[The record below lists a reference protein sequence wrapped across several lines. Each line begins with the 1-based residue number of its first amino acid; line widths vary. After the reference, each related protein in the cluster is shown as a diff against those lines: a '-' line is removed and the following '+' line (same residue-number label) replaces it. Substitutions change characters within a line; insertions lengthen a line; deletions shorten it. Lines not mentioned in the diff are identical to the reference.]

1 MISIKGE
8 SSNDL
13 KRESSEDDSDQA
25 CFMVQGND
33 SLKVNSESEHDDC
46 ASMSNDNA
54 SMSSKEAHIL
64 NDELATFCEDL
75 LVKYKLLK
83 NKSLQLKK

>member
-1 MISIKGE
+1 
-8 SSNDL
+8 
-13 KRESSEDDSDQA
+13 
-25 CFMVQGND
+25 MVQGND
-33 SLKVNSESEHDDC
+33 SLELNLESNLDDC
-46 ASMSNDNA
+46 ASISNDNA